1 MNLDFS
7 KKYVIKNEI
16 YDFMMDTKTIKFDNN
31 EVHIEDNYA
40 WDYRID
46 PIITPTIIH
55 EWKYLDLLMSH
66 HVLRDANAVLSIGGG
81 GSSRTHEYLSTKT
94 KEFAILNTGKWDLE
108 NAQVPKSEIKTYLIR
123 SVGEEIPITDSQIQA
138 IEIPSTL
145 DHVVDA
151 KKVIEESFRVLS
163 NGGLIGITL
172 GNSESWYRKLIN
184 LLRIPIVDN
193 HEHHHNFHFRV
204 IDVERMLL
212 SAGFTEIRTIGTA
225 YFKLPKR
232 IERNIK
238 SPILLSV
245 HRFISNSI
253 LRRVFGD
260 HNGGMFLTIA
270 SKPTTYPNSA

>member
-7 KKYVIKNEI
+7 KKYVIKNKI
-16 YDFMMDTKTIKFDNN
+16 YDFMMDAKTIKFHNN
-31 EVHIEDNYA
+31 EVRIEDDYA

-151 KKVIEESFRVLS
+151 KKVVEESFRVLS

-245 HRFISNSI
+245 HRFISNSV

-260 HNGGMFLTIA
+260 QKGGMFLTIA

>member
-16 YDFMMDTKTIKFDNN
+16 YDFMMDAKTIKFDNN

-94 KEFAILNTGKWDLE
+94 KEFAILNTGMWDLE

-123 SVGEEIPITDSQIQA
+123 SVGEEIPIIDSQIQA

-151 KKVIEESFRVLS
+151 KKVVEESFRVLS

-184 LLRIPIVDN
+184 LLRIRIVDN

-204 IDVERMLL
+204 IDVEQMLL

>member
-151 KKVIEESFRVLS
+151 KKVVEESFRVLS